1 MITLPCSNATHK
13 GQSVKGGF
21 GMGRASGFWLAVARL
36 GGVGTISPA
45 PGTVA
50 TAVVGVP
57 SAVLLPFLPAPWD
70 YGVVVLVFILACL
83 ASARAA
89 SVLEDEDPRQV
100 VIDELVGYLVTMVGL
115 PVSPLS
121 LATGFVAFRLF
132 DIWKPW
138 PVSLLDRRLG
148 GGLGIVADDVAAG
161 LYAHVCVWG
170 VLQWVGR

>member
-1 MITLPCSNATHK
+1 
-13 GQSVKGGF
+13 
-21 GMGRASGFWLAVARL
+21 MGRASGFWLAVARL

>member
-1 MITLPCSNATHK
+1 
-13 GQSVKGGF
+13 
-21 GMGRASGFWLAVARL
+21 MGRASGFWLAMARL
-36 GGVGTISPA
+36 GGVGMVSPA

-50 TAVVGVP
+50 TAVVGIP
-57 SAVLLPFLPAPWD
+57 SAVLISLLSAPWD
-70 YGVVVLVFILACL
+70 YGVVVLVFFLACL

-89 SVLEDEDPRQV
+89 SVLEDDDPRQV
-100 VIDELVGYLVTMVGL
+100 VIDELVGYLVTMAGL
-115 PVSPLS
+115 PVSLLS

-138 PVSLLDRRLG
+138 PISVLDRRLE

>member
-1 MITLPCSNATHK
+1 
-13 GQSVKGGF
+13 
-21 GMGRASGFWLAVARL
+21 MGRASGFWLAVARL
-36 GGVGTISPA
+36 GGVGTISLA

-57 SAVLLPFLPAPWD
+57 SAVLLSFLSVPWD
-70 YGVVVLVFILACL
+70 YGVVVLVFFLACL

-121 LATGFVAFRLF
+121 LAMGFVAFRIF

-138 PVSLLDRRLG
+138 PVSVLDRRLG

-170 VLQWVGR
+170 VLQWIGR